1 MDRNELKQARRELV
15 SMMHTMRGKQLE
27 RRTQIIENPGK
38 EHSAEIDQILQI
50 VRTNNPEYYISRNLQ
65 EENEPFDKIVND
77 LEKMKK
83 KKRK

>member
-1 MDRNELKQARRELV
+1 MDKNELKEARRELV
-15 SMMHTMRGKQLE
+15 NMMHLMRKEQE
-27 RRTQIIENPGK
+27 KRRTQIIENPGK
-38 EHSAEIDQILQI
+38 EHSVEIDQILQI
-50 VRTNNPEYYISRNLQ
+50 ARTNNPEYYIARNLQ